1 MSEVLIFDIGANCGH
16 VTKRFI
22 DVGCKVVAVEPLKYV
37 SEEIRKFATEDQV
50 TIINKLVHVSSE
62 PQEFFMSNDDSVIST
77 TSKDWMNHG
86 RFSQT
91 GDWVSVGNIES
102 ISLDEMVETYGT
114 PHFIKIDVE
123 GSEYQTLLSLTEKV
137 NSILS
142 IEWVEEFPEKTIQ
155 CVNYLKSLGYT
166 HYGLDSCYG
175 HNCKEVEDIVLKN
188 RIEYKDINNFEEDF
202 RNNLQ
207 GPNGESG
214 WGDVYIR

>member
-1 MSEVLIFDIGANCGH
+1 MSEVLVFDIGANCGQ

-22 DVGCKVVAVEPLKYV
+22 DVGCKVVAVEPLKHV
-37 SEEIRKFATEDQV
+37 SEEIRNFATEDQV
-50 TIINKLVHVSSE
+50 TIINKLVHASNES
-62 PQEFFMSNDDSVIST
+62 QEFFMSRLDSTIST
-77 TSKDWMNHG
+77 TSNDWMNVG
-86 RFSQT
+86 RFSEQ

-114 PHFIKIDVE
+114 PYFIKIDVE
-123 GSEYQTLLSLTEKV
+123 GAEYQTLLSLTEKV

-155 CVNYLKSLGYT
+155 CIDYLKSLGYT
-166 HYGLDSCYG
+166 HYGLAFATID
-175 HNCKEVEDIVLKN
+175 KVEDIVLKN

-202 RNNLQ
+202 RNNLH
-207 GPNGESG
+207 GPDDMGG